1 MDHLE
6 EHLVKVVLPARKK
19 LCFVRRKKSFGK
31 ELNCDRYEYL
41 SIMLYLVLRS
51 SMVLASIWADSLL
64 EPSGKNIFFPEVLPN
79 SPIMLLRSS

>member
-6 EHLVKVVLPARKK
+6 EHLVKVVLPAKEK
-19 LCFVRRKKSFGK
+19 LCVRK
-31 ELNCDRYEYL
+31 ESTKLNFDEY
-41 SIMLYLVLRS
+41 IMLYLVLRS